1 MQFEMDK
8 DVLVEGLSKL
18 VSITEKRSPLPI
30 LSHAMMELND
40 TGITFT
46 ATDLEVGLRI
56 NFDCSVIEP
65 GTITTPAKKF
75 HEIIRELRSGPIS
88 VTSNERNRLRIVS
101 GPTSVDLAGMDSAD
115 FPVWADYNKSLE
127 TSEVESE
134 VLIRM
139 LDKTLFAASNDD
151 SRFNLNGVLF
161 ERENGKT
168 KLVSTDGHRLALIET
183 DIDLPTESRFI
194 APKKGLIELKRFLEN
209 MKQKVQ
215 FGFEK
220 KNLIV
225 KTERAMMT
233 VRLIDGDYPDY
244 NKVIPQTSGQKAF
257 IDKNSLVHS
266 LKRVGI
272 LTSDKNR
279 GIGLSLKTN
288 ELNMSV
294 NNPDLGSAE
303 DSITMEFEGNE
314 VQIIINVQYL
324 LDALSVISS
333 EKVSL
338 EYHKEGAPVII
349 KPHPEQDYF
358 NIVMPMKK

>member
-1 MQFEMDK
+1 MQFEMNK
-8 DVLVEGLSKL
+8 DYLVEGLSKL
-18 VSITEKRSPLPI
+18 VPITEKRSPLPI
-30 LSHAMMELND
+30 LSHALMELD
-40 TGITFT
+40 DHGITLT

-56 NFDCSVIEP
+56 NFDCSVVEP
-65 GTITTPAKKF
+65 GKITVPAKKF
-75 HEIIRELRSGPIS
+75 YEIIRELRSGSIS
-88 VTSNERNRLRIVS
+88 VTSNDRNRLNIVS
-101 GPTSVDLAGMDSAD
+101 GPSSFDLAGMDSAD
-115 FPVWADYNKSLE
+115 FPVWSDHESVE

-134 VLIRM
+134 SLIRM

-161 ERENGKT
+161 ERENVRT

-183 DIDLPTESRFI
+183 DMELPTDSRFI
-194 APKKGLIELKRFLEN
+194 APKKGLVELKRFLEN

-220 KNLIV
+220 KNLVV
-225 KTERAMMT
+225 KSERAMMT

-244 NKVIPQTSGQKAF
+244 NKVIPQSSGQKAF
-257 IDKNSLVHS
+257 IDKNNLVQS

-272 LTSDKNR
+272 LTSDKSR
-279 GIGLSLKTN
+279 GITLELKTD
-288 ELNMSV
+288 ELSMNV
-294 NNPDLGSAE
+294 NNPELGSAE
-303 DSITMEFEGNE
+303 DSIPAEFAGSD

-324 LDALSVISS
+324 LEALNVISA

-338 EYHKEGAPVII
+338 EYHKEGSPVII

-358 NIVMPMKK
+358 NIVMPMRK

>member
-8 DVLVEGLSKL
+8 EALVEGLSKL
-18 VSITEKRSPLPI
+18 VPITEKRSPLPI
-30 LSHAMMELND
+30 LSHTLVELDD
-40 TGITFT
+40 TGITLT

-56 NFDCSVIEP
+56 KFDCNVVEP
-65 GTITTPAKKF
+65 GSLTIPAKKF
-75 HEIIRELRSGPIS
+75 YEIIKEVRGGPIS
-88 VTSNERNRLRIVS
+88 VTSNERYRVNIIS
-101 GPTSVDLAGMDSAD
+101 GPSSFDLAGMDAAN
-115 FPVWADYNKSLE
+115 FPAWADYSSVE

-134 VLIRM
+134 ALIRM

-151 SRFNLNGVLF
+151 SRYNLNGILF
-161 ERENGKT
+161 EKDNDKT
-168 KLVSTDGHRLALIET
+168 KLISTDGHRLALIET
-183 DIDLPTESRFI
+183 EIDLPVDTRFI
-194 APKKGLIELKRFLEN
+194 APKKGLTELKRFLEN
-209 MKQKVQ
+209 MKQKIQ

-220 KNLIV
+220 KNLVV
-225 KTERAMMT
+225 KTERAIMT

-257 IDKNSLVHS
+257 IDKNSLVQS

-272 LTSDKNR
+272 LTSDRNR
-279 GIGLSLKTN
+279 GISVTLKSG

-303 DSITMEFEGNE
+303 DSMEMEFDGNE
-314 VQIIINVQYL
+314 VNIIINVLYL

-333 EKVSL
+333 DRISL

-349 KPHPEQDYF
+349 KPDPEQDYF
-358 NIVMPMKK
+358 NIVMPMRK